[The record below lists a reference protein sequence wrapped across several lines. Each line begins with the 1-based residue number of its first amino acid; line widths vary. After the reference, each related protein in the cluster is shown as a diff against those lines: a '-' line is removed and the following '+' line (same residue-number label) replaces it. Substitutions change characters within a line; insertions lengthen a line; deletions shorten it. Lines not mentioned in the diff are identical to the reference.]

1 MFLLYLY
8 DAIKFLSFWP
18 LSWLF
23 KGAIVRVTEILVN
36 QPQKP
41 LICVRQPPETEV
53 LMRGTL

>member
-23 KGAIVRVTEILVN
+23 IGAVVRVTEVLVN

-41 LICVRQPPETEV
+41 LICVRQPPEIEV
-53 LMRGTL
+53 LMRGT